1 MASPRD
7 GRYNATSMNLESFT
21 CEVCGKRRSL
31 GNNRNVHAKCSKI
44 KQQRYEQQRVAEMA
58 ARLERAIEAK
68 RKTGAKQ

>member
-7 GRYNATSMNLESFT
+7 GRYNSTSLSLESFT

-31 GNNRNVHAKCSKI
+31 GNHRNVHAKCSKI

-58 ARLERAIEAK
+58 ARIERAIEAK
-68 RKTGAKQ
+68 RNAGSKR